1 MLLSTTTCIKIQSV
15 VNSSSVDIDDI
26 ATIPP
31 PLDFA
36 GDQEVPSGELDRD
49 KEEQLQGKS
58 KDELGEFFKTLN
70 HTATPDD
77 KHADVSTTEHSGE
90 GRETPCEVQQPY
102 VFTGSRGD
110 IVASPA
116 PLDRVREA
124 EIYATMPRNKKPHSK
139 NGLPLSASPCTT
151 PLGHHAAGS
160 KRPSQSTS
168 AQPHSRSAARRA
180 EGFSELLQFT
190 REQQFCSP
198 LGDMDV
204 SQSLPSFMSSVSGQ
218 SLQERVAPA
227 VGDLMESS
235 VDENVHEAG
244 TSDSII
250 SRVSNL
256 EDVSGNGGHVED
268 KLPDFAISVSPRSGE
283 ELVGDD
289 ETKTTAEIK
298 IADPINLDHDT
309 SSDLII
315 PQVSDRQDNISG
327 PIGVPVD
334 GIGPDTTSFPPLDD
348 SSKEEDFKEERRGGT
363 KLTSDVT
370 NLEEFVED
378 RAVCGDADVRLL
390 DSSVDSEQTALEASG
405 VLGDSTIPLTDIAIA
420 PPPNDSKE
428 ELEPKEEMGPAI
440 TDTLEEDRSICD
452 DANVKPHD
460 SSVDSEDGT
469 RSLTDISSPRND
481 GKEQLEPMEE
491 KSKLIS
497 DDADIKPHDSSV
509 DSEEGTR
516 LLTDISPPQ
525 NDGKEEF
532 EPMEKS
538 KLISDDADIK
548 PHDSSVDSGD
558 GTCLFTDISP
568 PLDNREG
575 KLEPKEE
582 RSKLISDTVEE
593 DRSICDDADVKPHDS
608 SVDSGDGTCLFTEIS
623 PPLDG
628 KELEP
633 KEEKSKL
640 ISDDAADVKPL
651 DSSVDSDQ
659 STGTELSDTSTFSD
673 DSLPEPDRLQR
684 NGSHYLRQRTDQS
697 EHKDDSIKMSASNDS
712 SDEQD
717 GTVVQTAPVDSGVFG
732 WVRRSLRRGV
742 WAFLPPLGLRS
753 GLVAVGVA
761 AVSSFV
767 IYAMTAGSNS
777 GATFLSSS
785 HVTGSN

>member
-36 GDQEVPSGELDRD
+36 GDQEVPGGELDKD
-49 KEEQLQGKS
+49 VEEQLQGKS

-77 KHADVSTTEHSGE
+77 KHADVGTTEHSGE
-90 GRETPCEVQQPY
+90 GPEAPREVQPLY

-110 IVASPA
+110 IIASPA

-139 NGLPLSASPCTT
+139 NGTPLSASPCTT
-151 PLGHHAAGS
+151 PLGHHTAGS

-190 REQQFCSP
+190 REQQLNSP

-204 SQSLPSFMSSVSGQ
+204 SQSLPSFMSSVSGR

-235 VDENVHEAG
+235 VDESVHEAG

-315 PQVSDRQDNISG
+315 PQISNRQDISG

-334 GIGPDTTSFPPLDD
+334 GIGPDTTSSHPLDD
-348 SSKEEDFKEERRGGT
+348 RSEEEDFKEERRGVT
-363 KLTSDVT
+363 KLTTDVPS
-370 NLEEFVED
+370 LEEIAKD
-378 RAVCGDADVRLL
+378 RAVCGDADVRPL
-390 DSSVDSEQTALEASG
+390 DSSVDSEQTALEAGG

-428 ELEPKEEMGPAI
+428 LEPKEEMGQAI
-440 TDTLEEDRSICD
+440 TDTIEEDRSICD
-452 DANVKPHD
+452 DTDVKPHD

-469 RSLTDISSPRND
+469 RP
-481 GKEQLEPMEE
+481 
-491 KSKLIS
+491 
-497 DDADIKPHDSSV
+497 
-509 DSEEGTR
+509 
-516 LLTDISPPQ
+516 LTDISPPQ
-525 NDGKEEF
+525 NDCKEEF
-532 EPMEKS
+532 EPKEDIN
-538 KLISDDADIK
+538 KLISDDVDVK

-568 PLDNREG
+568 TLDNREG

-582 RSKLISDTVEE
+582 KSKLISDTVEE

-640 ISDDAADVKPL
+640 ISDDADVKPL

-659 STGTELSDTSTFSD
+659 STGTELSDTSSFSD

-684 NGSHYLRQRTDQS
+684 NGRHHLRQKTDQS
-697 EHKDDSIKMSASNDS
+697 DHKDDSIKTSDSNNS
-712 SDEQD
+712 SDERD
-717 GTVVQTAPVDSGVFG
+717 SSVVQTAPVDSGVFG

-767 IYAMTAGSNS
+767 IYAMITGSNS